1 MNLRASQT
9 RVMPFEQGTLPSRAL
24 GMAGG
29 GAIAVSPTDPQGL
42 AAAEPFFRVEAR
54 LDSTAAGDEV
64 PALVHGR
71 TGVMRMTLSSRPLLG
86 QWERE
91 LRQFLQRRFRV

>member
-1 MNLRASQT
+1 
-9 RVMPFEQGTLPSRAL
+9 LPSRAL

-29 GAIAVSPTDPQGL
+29 GAIAVSPSDPHGL
-42 AAAEPFFRVEAR
+42 TAAEPFFRVEAR
-54 LDSTAAGDEV
+54 LESGAAGDDA

-71 TGVMRMTLSSRPLLG
+71 TGVMRMTLTSRPLLV